1 MSKVILDACC
11 GSRMCWFDKE
21 HPAAVY
27 MDCRELETELC
38 DGRKLVIRPDVV
50 GDFRAMPF
58 ADCSFRLVVF
68 DPPHLRWCGEGSW
81 MKAKYGQLN
90 RETWQDDLR
99 RGFAECFR
107 VLMPHGVLVFKWN
120 ERQVK
125 LNEVVKLA
133 PMPPLFGQRAG
144 KTHWLVFMK
153 PMPEAL
159 EHPGMDEEQAQ
170 ETVCALENVVH
181 DLVHG
186 KTHAPSQVLQ
196 SRDFDI
202 E

>member
-1 MSKVILDACC
+1 
-11 GSRMCWFDKE
+11 
-21 HPAAVY
+21 